1 MNGLEGSISDKTFH
15 FIKLLDWGLNQQRN
29 NVLHYGDFDVNLLS
43 CISLK
48 VEHFHSLVNH
58 NKVFKQCNNKL
69 IFSLF

>member
-1 MNGLEGSISDKTFH
+1 MNGLEGSISDKTYH

-48 VEHFHSLVNH
+48 VEHFH
-58 NKVFKQCNNKL
+58 
-69 IFSLF
+69 